1 MPDDPV
7 VVALP
12 EVVVVVVRPWVVVVV
27 GWVVEVVVEV
37 LVAMVVLVGVVVE
50 AASPFDPQATSV
62 SINAA
67 KRTHDGRCFNLLSLS
82 PVQRNLP
89 RFGS

>member
-7 VVALP
+7 VVVLP
-12 EVVVVVVRPWVVVVV
+12 VVVVVVVGPWVVVV
-27 GWVVEVVVEV
+27 GPWVVVMVEVV
-37 LVAMVVLVGVVVE
+37 LVAMVVLVGVVVV
-50 AASPFDPQATSV
+50 AVPPSDPQATSA

-67 KRTHDGRCFNLLSLS
+67 KRTHNGRCFNLLSLS